1 MKKIILSILGILTFF
16 IVAIVAFVVYFIY
29 SVDEDISVAVI
40 EPVVELVD
48 GDEVRT
54 ITSNT
59 VTLTDL
65 SEMVQARDSLRV
77 ELDSIYALLVQ
88 RTTEADSLND
98 LLAFRDATVN
108 GLESQVQQKDVEI
121 TNLREVDVNAK
132 EMARTFGTM
141 SVVELAP
148 IVAGLSDKVVLDI
161 YKNTSSKKR
170 KNLLAAM
177 GTDRAAQLTNRL
189 VTQKGS

>member
-40 EPVVELVD
+40 EPVVEIVD

-54 ITSNT
+54 ITSST

-98 LLAFRDATVN
+98 LLAFRDETVI
-108 GLESQVQQKDVEI
+108 GLESQVQQRDVEI

-141 SVVELAP
+141 TVVELAP

>member
-1 MKKIILSILGILTFF
+1 MKKIILSILGIITFF
-16 IVAIVAFVVYFIY
+16 IVAMVVIVVYLL
-29 SVDEDISVAVI
+29 SLEEVDIPTAEA
-40 EPVVELVD
+40 EPVVEIVD
-48 GDEVRT
+48 GDVVRT
-54 ITSNT
+54 ITEST
-59 VTLTDL
+59 VTLAEL

-77 ELDSIYALLVQ
+77 ELDSIRALWVQ
-88 RTTEADSLND
+88 KTTEADSLTD
-98 LLAFRDATVN
+98 LLAFRDATVIS
-108 GLESQVQQKDVEI
+108 LETQVEQKSVEI

-141 SVVELAP
+141 TVAELAP

-177 GTDRAAQLTNRL
+177 GTERAAALTNRL
-189 VTQKGS
+189 VKQKGS

>member
-16 IVAIVAFVVYFIY
+16 IVLIVVFVAYLIY
-29 SVDEDISVAVI
+29 SVDEDIPVAVI
-40 EPVVELVD
+40 EPVVEIVD

-54 ITSNT
+54 ITSRT
-59 VTLTDL
+59 VTLADL
-65 SEMVQARDSLRV
+65 SDMVQARDSLRV

-98 LLAFRDATVN
+98 LLAFRDATVIS
-108 GLESQVQQKDVEI
+108 LESQVQQRDVEI

-132 EMARTFGTM
+132 EMAKTFGTM
-141 SVVELAP
+141 TVVELAP

-161 YKNTSSKKR
+161 FKNTSSKKR

-177 GTDRAAQLTNRL
+177 GTERAAQLTNRL
-189 VTQKGS
+189 VKQKGS